1 MEKITINSLP
11 EFIENACEC
20 NRSSE
25 LRHEDLTQNEILLYR
40 GHANESYKL
49 IPSIGRDGLITVER
63 NLIELI
69 KYKTPDIFKNSMY
82 PLELLA
88 LLQHYGIPTRLLDVT
103 ENPLV
108 ALYFACCS
116 CPENNGEVFVFKN
129 NDAVIA
135 TYSIVNAIADSYRLL
150 NTQAMHTSLENF
162 YNSAINQHYFLEDRY
177 ICRQKH
183 KTKKQ
188 KEEWIQEC
196 CEKIHFVYAPV
207 RTLRQQMQQG
217 RYILF
222 PNKINETNGRKF
234 FIAEITQMPK
244 NDKCIF
250 KVFQI
255 PADRKRN
262 ILSDLKCLGISEGVL
277 FCDNTDKT
285 CDEIKKYYQ
294 EIIRNH
300 TYNPCIQ

>member
-1 MEKITINSLP
+1 MEKITINSVS
-11 EFIENACEC
+11 EFIENVCKC
-20 NRSSE
+20 NSSSE
-25 LRHEDLTQNEILLYR
+25 LRCEDFTQNEILLYR
-40 GHANESYKL
+40 GHANESYEL
-49 IPSIGRDGLITVER
+49 IPSIGRDVLITEER
-63 NLIELI
+63 NLIELV
-69 KYKTPDIFKNSMY
+69 KYKMPDVFKNSMY

-116 CPENNGEVFVFKN
+116 SPETNGEVFVFKN

-150 NTQAMHTSLENF
+150 NIQAIHTSLEDF
-162 YNSAINQHYFLEDRY
+162 YNSAIEQHYFSEDRY
-177 ICRQKH
+177 ICRYKH
-183 KTKKQ
+183 QTKEQ

-222 PNKINETNGRKF
+222 PNKINSKKF
-234 FIAEITQMPK
+234 FITEIAPMSRT
-244 NDKCIF
+244 DKCIF

-255 PADRKRN
+255 PADSKRK
-262 ILSDLKCLGISEGVL
+262 ILMDLKCLGISEGVL
-277 FCDNTDKT
+277 FCDNIDKT
-285 CDEIKKYYQ
+285 CDEIKKYYH
-294 EIIRNH
+294 EIIRNR
-300 TYNPCIQ
+300 TYHPCNQ

>member
-1 MEKITINSLP
+1 MKKITINSIS
-11 EFIENACEC
+11 EFIENVCEC
-20 NRSSE
+20 NSSSE
-25 LRHEDLTQNEILLYR
+25 LRREDLTQNEILLYR
-40 GHANESYKL
+40 GHADEHYEL
-49 IPSIGRDGLITVER
+49 IPSIGRDGLITQER
-63 NLIELI
+63 NLIELV
-69 KYKTPDIFKNSMY
+69 KYKMPNIFKNNMY

-116 CPENNGEVFVFKN
+116 RPETNGEIFVFKN

-150 NTQAMHTSLENF
+150 HPQPIRTSLENF
-162 YNSAINQHYFLEDRY
+162 YNSAIEQHYFSEDRY
-177 ICRQKH
+177 ICKYTH
-183 KTKKQ
+183 KTKEQ

-222 PNKINETNGRKF
+222 PNEIDSKKN
-234 FIAEITQMPK
+234 FIAKMTPMSK

-255 PADRKRN
+255 PADRKRK
-262 ILSDLKCLGISEGVL
+262 ILIDLKCLGISEEVL
-277 FCDNTDKT
+277 FCDNIDKM
-285 CDEIKKYYQ
+285 CNEIKKHYQ
-294 EIIRNH
+294 EIIKNH
-300 TYNPCIQ
+300 TYNPCI